1 MNAFLS
7 VVNLFFDPVELRNA
21 VNAKEL
27 KRGRPNGTQKSQV
40 FFAIFHEVIS
50 LSLTTRGSNSIH
62 LVTSSFRQPMRFWEI
77 LIHG

>member
-1 MNAFLS
+1 MGHK
-7 VVNLFFDPVELRNA
+7 R
-21 VNAKEL
+21 AKF
-27 KRGRPNGTQKSQV
+27 

-50 LSLTTRGSNSIH
+50 LSLTTRGSNPIH